1 MPTRLV
7 TRLPL
12 SVKLPLVMGGLM
24 LVILTV
30 TSMVAVAELRK
41 LAMTS
46 ARARLNVVSRQIGT
60 MLEGQARVLAT
71 SADSLADQPA
81 LRAWFQSP
89 GSATRGN
96 ALRVLAYRGRVPEQ
110 VIATELWD
118 AEGRPVLQHGDPQRL
133 PGVDRAAMVRLTASG
148 RPTVGWFDVM
158 NDTLILPVVAPVTDG
173 SGTLGYY
180 AQWRLLG
187 GSAAGRQAMS
197 RLVGSNAVILLGSP
211 AGGAWTDL
219 EKAVPAPPAVPSESS
234 IASYE
239 RDDSA
244 RIAGTALVA
253 GSPWAVVVDFPR
265 DLVMQPVMGVVR
277 RRLVIIA
284 TALLLT
290 IAMAWIAGR
299 SLTSPLRLL
308 TERAERMAE
317 TGYTM
322 NIGLDREDEMGRLAR
337 AFDHAAERVREDQ
350 QRLENRV
357 RERTVELHDAMEQLR
372 SAQDMLLRK
381 ERLAILGQ
389 LSSGVG
395 HELRN
400 PLGVMTNAVY
410 YLDAVAGSTS
420 PKVKEYLGILR
431 TQIALSERI
440 VSDLLDFARVKQP
453 QRQSVSLAELADA
466 QLGRA
471 GDLTA
476 VRVQKEFPANL
487 PPAWVDPMQMGQVV
501 LNLLVNAVQ
510 AMGPAGGELRLRG
523 SANGDGRLRL
533 EVQDTGPGI
542 EPELHEKIFEPLYTT
557 KARGIGLGLAVSQ
570 SLATNNG
577 AQLTVVSTPG
587 QGATFVLSLPTAS
600 SGVAA

>member
-7 TRLPL
+7 SRLPL

-24 LVILTV
+24 LAILTV
-30 TSMVAVAELRK
+30 TSIVAVMELRK
-41 LAMTS
+41 LAMAS
-46 ARARLNVVSRQIGT
+46 AGARLNDVSKQIGT
-60 MLEGQARVLAT
+60 MLEGQVRVLAT
-71 SADSLADQPA
+71 SADSMADQPA
-81 LRAWFQSP
+81 IEAWFRSP
-89 GSATRGN
+89 GNATREN

-110 VIATELWD
+110 VITTELWD
-118 AEGRPVLQHGDPQRL
+118 IEGRPVLQDSNHQRL
-133 PGVDRAAMVRLTASG
+133 PVVDRAAMARLAAG
-148 RPTVGWFDVM
+148 HATVGWFAVM
-158 NDTLILPVVAPVTDG
+158 NDTLILPVIAPVSDG
-173 SGTLGYY
+173 SGLLGYY

-187 GSAAGRQAMS
+187 GSAAGRLAMS
-197 RLVGSNAVILLGSP
+197 RLVGSNAVILLGST

-219 EKAVPAPPAVPSESS
+219 EKAVPAPPSVPSESS
-234 IASYE
+234 IATYE

-244 RIAGTALVA
+244 RVAEAALVA

-265 DLVMQPVMGVVR
+265 DLVMQPVSAVIR
-277 RRLVIIA
+277 RRIVIIA
-284 TALLLT
+284 GSLLLT
-290 IAMAWIAGR
+290 IALAWIAGR
-299 SLTSPLRLL
+299 TLTRPLRLL

-317 TGYTM
+317 TGYTT

-431 TQIALSERI
+431 TQISLSERI

-471 GDLTA
+471 GDLA
-476 VRVQKEFPANL
+476 GVRVQKEFPANL
-487 PPAWVDPMQMGQVV
+487 PRAFVDPMQMGQVV

-510 AMGPAGGELRLRG
+510 AMGTAGGELRLRG

-542 EPELHEKIFEPLYTT
+542 EPELIDKIFEPLYTT

-587 QGATFVLSLPTAS
+587 QGATFVLSLPVAS
-600 SGVAA
+600 SGVAS